1 MDADN
6 TSSLAKSDGSSVFI
20 GQQHNVGVC
29 FADFIVGKAHGG
41 VSIFLVADLVG
52 ITVRCDGKD
61 HFHVMAGCIHGLH
74 DCCLIG
80 MIPENHSPDNDE
92 IKTLLWLMSNRRI
105 ENKQIMILRGND
117 EPTRIMVRIDQ
128 EILDDLINWFTIMF
142 TVCGLLVDESFF
154 QL

>member
-1 MDADN
+1 MN
-6 TSSLAKSDGSSVFI
+6 ITPEKIKEKVR
-20 GQQHNVGVC
+20 
-29 FADFIVGKAHGG
+29 
-41 VSIFLVADLVG
+41 FLKKEQERTGEENILLEKMSEAADLVG

-92 IKTLLWLMSNRRI
+92 IQTLLWLMSNRRI

>member
-1 MDADN
+1 MN
-6 TSSLAKSDGSSVFI
+6 ITPEKIKEKVR
-20 GQQHNVGVC
+20 
-29 FADFIVGKAHGG
+29 
-41 VSIFLVADLVG
+41 FLKKEQEQTGEENILLEKMSEAADLVG

>member
-1 MDADN
+1 
-6 TSSLAKSDGSSVFI
+6 
-20 GQQHNVGVC
+20 
-29 FADFIVGKAHGG
+29 
-41 VSIFLVADLVG
+41 
-52 ITVRCDGKD
+52 
-61 HFHVMAGCIHGLH
+61 
-74 DCCLIG
+74 

-92 IKTLLWLMSNRRI
+92 IKTLLWLMSNRRV

>member
-1 MDADN
+1 MN
-6 TSSLAKSDGSSVFI
+6 ITPEKIKEKVR
-20 GQQHNVGVC
+20 
-29 FADFIVGKAHGG
+29 
-41 VSIFLVADLVG
+41 FLKKEQELTGEENILLEKMSEAADLVG

>member
-1 MDADN
+1 MN
-6 TSSLAKSDGSSVFI
+6 ITPEKIKEKVR
-20 GQQHNVGVC
+20 
-29 FADFIVGKAHGG
+29 
-41 VSIFLVADLVG
+41 FLKKEQERTGEENILLEKMSEAADLVG

-117 EPTRIMVRIDQ
+117 KSTRIMVRIDQ